1 MTAHLIGRYFIKR
14 PVIRQYPINQCFVNQ
29 YFIKSYLAG
38 DDCDDKA
45 AAYEALANAH

>member
-14 PVIRQYPINQCFVNQ
+14 PVIRQCFVNQ